1 MAHFDPE
8 IQFILFFYYYIDT
21 SKIIL
26 VGGRGRRG
34 YKIKTQISIFLCDID
49 DLRVMDQKT
58 IQSPLIKS
66 VEYSVHAQV
75 LFF

>member
-1 MAHFDPE
+1 MADFDPE

-26 VGGRGRRG
+26 VGGRRRRG